1 MPEAASP
8 TAKKILG
15 EMFGGEGKEARETAK
30 AEAGESRAAA
40 AAEETAERV
49 GSILDEVGT
58 APAVEKPAEETPA
71 AESKPAEETAPAK
84 SAAEAKSA
92 ETPAGEKPEGE
103 KEQPTVPLGVH
114 LAERREKQDLLK
126 EKQRLEAELA
136 AAKAKPA
143 EAAKPKE
150 TEDVEPDKIKH
161 PIEHDEWE
169 TRQLRRDI
177 AAVRTE
183 LAEQKKVTTEV
194 LQTRELEEKTRE
206 FDRLVGAHREVYAK
220 ESPDFTEKREYLRT
234 GLMKELETFG
244 VPPQFRGRAPE
255 DVVNELEREM
265 IGVTL
270 ANTNDPRAPFKRI
283 EALADARGFT
293 YWKAA
298 QTAKPTGT
306 NGSTKPAPKTDAE
319 RIAAGAKLESAA
331 RTTTTMPGTSPKAP
345 TDGDAMTADKFAAL
359 TPAQRRAYKK
369 QHPDALEKIMGG
381 GGAEDSIF

>member
-150 TEDVEPDKIKH
+150 AEDVEPDKIKH

-319 RIAAGAKLESAA
+319 RIAAGSKLESAA

-345 TDGDAMTADKFAAL
+345 ADTGEMTAEKFGEM
-359 TPAQRRAYKK
+359 TPAARRQYKK
-369 QHPDALEKIMGG
+369 QHPDALGKMLGG
-381 GGAEDSIF
+381 GGTEDSIF

>member
-150 TEDVEPDKIKH
+150 AEDVEPDKIKH

-244 VPPQFRGRAPE
+244 VPPQFRGRAP
-255 DVVNELEREM
+255 
-265 IGVTL
+265 
-270 ANTNDPRAPFKRI
+270 
-283 EALADARGFT
+283 
-293 YWKAA
+293 
-298 QTAKPTGT
+298 
-306 NGSTKPAPKTDAE
+306 
-319 RIAAGAKLESAA
+319 
-331 RTTTTMPGTSPKAP
+331 
-345 TDGDAMTADKFAAL
+345 
-359 TPAQRRAYKK
+359 
-369 QHPDALEKIMGG
+369 
-381 GGAEDSIF
+381 